1 MVGMLVQGNDANKTG
16 LRLDKWLWYARFFK
30 SRRAATEAISG
41 GRFRLDGMI
50 MNKPH
55 RQALCGQVLTFIQG
69 DRVRVIKI
77 MALGSRRGPAS
88 EAYELYQDLTP
99 ATKLPSK
106 TKKATQ
112 PEFEA
117 RSKGSGR
124 PTKLQRRA
132 TDWLKAKI
140 NESEG

>member
-1 MVGMLVQGNDANKTG
+1 MGADAQNAQ
-16 LRLDKWLWYARFFK
+16 LRIDKWLWYARFFK
-30 SRRAATEAISG
+30 TRRAATKAISG

-55 RQALCGQVLTFIQG
+55 RRALCGQVLTFVQG

-77 MALGSRRGPAS
+77 MALGNRRGPAS
-88 EAYELYQDLTP
+88 EASVLYKDITP
-99 ATKLPSK
+99 ASDLPSK
-106 TKKATQ
+106 TIEETP

-117 RSKGSGR
+117 RIKGSGR

-140 NESEG
+140 NGREG

>member
-1 MVGMLVQGNDANKTG
+1 MGAHAQDTL

-30 SRRAATEAISG
+30 SRSAANKAISG
-41 GRFRLDGMI
+41 GRFRLDGMV

-55 RQALCGQVLTFIQG
+55 REAICGQVLTFIQG
-69 DRVRVIKI
+69 DRIRVIKI
-77 MALGSRRGPAS
+77 MALGTRRGPAR
-88 EAYELYQDLTP
+88 EASLLYEDLAP
-99 ATKLPSK
+99 ARDAPSK
-106 TKKATQ
+106 TSKVQQ

-132 TDWLKAKI
+132 TDRLKARI
-140 NESEG
+140 DDNEG

>member
-1 MVGMLVQGNDANKTG
+1 MGADAQDIL

-30 SRRAATEAISG
+30 TRSAATKAISD
-41 GRFRLDGMI
+41 GRFRLDGVV

-69 DRVRVIKI
+69 NRVRII
-77 MALGSRRGPAS
+77 MIIALSSRRGPAS
-88 EAYELYQDLTP
+88 EASVLYEDLTP
-99 ATKLPSK
+99 ARDLLSK
-106 TKKATQ
+106 SEKVKQ

-124 PTKLQRRA
+124 PTKRQRRA
-132 TDWLKAKI
+132 TDRLKTKI
-140 NESEG
+140 NDNEG

>member
-1 MVGMLVQGNDANKTG
+1 MGSDAKG
-16 LRLDKWLWYARFFK
+16 ALLRLDKWLWYARFFK
-30 SRRAATEAISG
+30 TRSAATKAILGS
-41 GRFRLDGMI
+41 RFRLDGMI

-69 DRVRVIKI
+69 DRIRVIKI

-88 EAYELYQDLTP
+88 EASLLYEDLTP
-99 ATKLPSK
+99 VRDVPLK
-106 TKKATQ
+106 TKKVEQ

-132 TDWLKAKI
+132 TDRLKARMND
-140 NESEG
+140 NEG

>member
-1 MVGMLVQGNDANKTG
+1 MGADAQDTP

-30 SRRAATEAISG
+30 TRSAATKAISG
-41 GRFRLDGMI
+41 GRFRLDGMV

-69 DRVRVIKI
+69 DRIRVIKI
-77 MALGSRRGPAS
+77 TALGSRRGPAT
-88 EAYELYQDLTP
+88 EASLLYEDLTP
-99 ATKLPSK
+99 ARDVPAK
-106 TKKATQ
+106 TRKVKQ

-132 TDWLKAKI
+132 TDWLKARI
-140 NESEG
+140 NDNED

>member
-1 MVGMLVQGNDANKTG
+1 MSADAQGTP

-30 SRRAATEAISG
+30 TRSAATKVISG
-41 GRFRLDGMI
+41 GRFRLDGVV

-69 DRVRVIKI
+69 DRIRVIKI
-77 MALGSRRGPAS
+77 MAMGFRRGPAS
-88 EAYELYQDLTP
+88 EASLLYGDLTP
-99 ATKLPSK
+99 ARDSHSK
-106 TKKATQ
+106 TDKIKQ

-132 TDWLKAKI
+132 TDRLKAKI
-140 NESEG
+140 NDNED

>member
-1 MVGMLVQGNDANKTG
+1 MGADAQNAL
-16 LRLDKWLWYARFFK
+16 LRLDKWLWHARFFK
-30 SRRAATEAISG
+30 TRRAATKAISG

-69 DRVRVIKI
+69 DQVRVVEI

-88 EAYELYQDLTP
+88 EASLLYEDLKP
-99 ATKLPSK
+99 PHDAPLK
-106 TKKATQ
+106 TRTVKE
-112 PEFEA
+112 PEFEV

-132 TDWLKAKI
+132 IDRLKARI
-140 NESEG
+140 NDNEG

>member
-1 MVGMLVQGNDANKTG
+1 MGADAQEKP

-30 SRRAATEAISG
+30 TRSAATNAISG
-41 GRFRLDGMI
+41 GRFRLDGMV

-69 DRVRVIKI
+69 DRIRVIKI
-77 MALGSRRGPAS
+77 TAFGGRRGPAT
-88 EAYELYQDLTP
+88 EASLLYEDLTP
-99 ATKLPSK
+99 AHDVPVK
-106 TKKATQ
+106 TRGVKQ

-124 PTKLQRRA
+124 PTKRQRRA
-132 TDWLKAKI
+132 TDRLKARI
-140 NESEG
+140 NDNED

>member
-1 MVGMLVQGNDANKTG
+1 MDADARDTP

-30 SRRAATEAISG
+30 TRSGATKAISG
-41 GRFRLDGMI
+41 GRFRLDGTV

-69 DRVRVIKI
+69 DRIRVIKI
-77 MALGSRRGPAS
+77 TALGSRRGPAT
-88 EAYELYQDLTP
+88 EAFLLYEDLTP
-99 ATKLPSK
+99 ARDVPVK
-106 TKKATQ
+106 TRNVTQ

-132 TDWLKAKI
+132 TDRLKARI
-140 NESEG
+140 DDNED

>member
-1 MVGMLVQGNDANKTG
+1 MGADAQDTP

-30 SRRAATEAISG
+30 TRSSATKAISG
-41 GRFRLDGMI
+41 GRFRLDGMV

-55 RQALCGQVLTFIQG
+55 RQAICGQVLTFTQG
-69 DRVRVIKI
+69 DRIRVIKI
-77 MALGSRRGPAS
+77 TALGSRRGPAT
-88 EAYELYQDLTP
+88 EASLLYEDLTP
-99 ATKLPSK
+99 ARDVPVK
-106 TKKATQ
+106 TRNVTQ

-132 TDWLKAKI
+132 TDRLKARI
-140 NESEG
+140 NENED

>member
-1 MVGMLVQGNDANKTG
+1 MGVDAQNAL

-30 SRRAATEAISG
+30 SRRAATKAISG

-88 EAYELYQDLTP
+88 EASVLYHDLTP
-99 ATKLPSK
+99 APDLSPKNI
-106 TKKATQ
+106 KARF

-140 NESEG
+140 NESEC

>member
-1 MVGMLVQGNDANKTG
+1 MGADAQITL

-30 SRRAATEAISG
+30 TRSAATKAISG
-41 GRFRLDGMI
+41 GRFRLDGMV

-55 RQALCGQVLTFIQG
+55 RQAICGQVLTFIQG
-69 DRVRVIKI
+69 DRIRVIKI
-77 MALGSRRGPAS
+77 TALGSRRGPAT
-88 EAYELYQDLTP
+88 EASLLYEDLAPTRVIP
-99 ATKLPSK
+99 EK
-106 TKKATQ
+106 TRKVKQ

-132 TDWLKAKI
+132 TDRLKARI
-140 NESEG
+140 NDNED

>member
-1 MVGMLVQGNDANKTG
+1 MGADAQDTL

-30 SRRAATEAISG
+30 TRSAATKAISG
-41 GRFRLDGMI
+41 GRFRLNGI
-50 MNKPH
+50 VMNKPH

-69 DRVRVIKI
+69 DRIRVIKI
-77 MALGSRRGPAS
+77 IALGSRRGPAS
-88 EAYELYQDLTP
+88 EAALLYEDLTP
-99 ATKLPSK
+99 ARDAPLKNRK
-106 TKKATQ
+106 VKQ

-132 TDWLKAKI
+132 TERLKARI
-140 NESEG
+140 NDNED

>member
-1 MVGMLVQGNDANKTG
+1 MRYYG
-16 LRLDKWLWYARFFK
+16 LINGFGTRGFK
-30 SRRAATEAISG
+30 SRSAATKAISG

-88 EAYELYQDLTP
+88 EA
-99 ATKLPSK
+99 SV
-106 TKKATQ
+106 
-112 PEFEA
+112 
-117 RSKGSGR
+117 SIS
-124 PTKLQRRA
+124 
-132 TDWLKAKI
+132 
-140 NESEG
+140 

>member
-1 MVGMLVQGNDANKTG
+1 MGADARDKL

-30 SRRAATEAISG
+30 TRSAATKAISV
-41 GRFRLDGMI
+41 GRFRLDGI
-50 MNKPH
+50 VMNKPH
-55 RQALCGQVLTFIQG
+55 RHAICGQVLTFFQG
-69 DRVRVIKI
+69 DRIRVIKI

-88 EAYELYQDLTP
+88 EASLLYEDLTP
-99 ATKLPSK
+99 ACDAPLKNRK
-106 TKKATQ
+106 VTQ

-132 TDWLKAKI
+132 TDRLKARI
-140 NESEG
+140 NDNEG

>member
-1 MVGMLVQGNDANKTG
+1 MGANAQYTL

-30 SRRAATEAISG
+30 TRGAANKAISG
-41 GRFRLDGMI
+41 GRFRLNGMA

-69 DRVRVIKI
+69 NRIRVIKI
-77 MALGSRRGPAS
+77 MGLGSRRGPAS
-88 EAYELYQDLTP
+88 EACRLYEDLAP
-99 ATKLPSK
+99 ARDQPLK
-106 TKKATQ
+106 TGKAGQ

-132 TDWLKAKI
+132 TDRLKAKI
-140 NESEG
+140 NDNEG